1 MNTIV
6 FMQQYIKICP
16 LKKKIKKKRKKEM
29 RFVSVRYKMIRIVCF
44 CLQWTDRHTHMQK
57 KDIQRT

>member
-16 LKKKIKKKRKKEM
+16 LKKKRKKEM

-44 CLQWTDRHTHMQK
+44 CLQWTDRHTHTCK
-57 KDIQRT
+57 KKTFRGHE